1 MPISFARAS
10 LAESAMRAPS
20 RVNVGMVFVLM
31 VVCLWG
37 VGFGLVGSSVNGLMR
52 FAGYA

>member
-1 MPISFARAS
+1 
-10 LAESAMRAPS
+10 
-20 RVNVGMVFVLM
+20 M